1 MDFNNIQNKKHRE
14 IIQILCNENKGK
26 SSLFF
31 NDYEKYKNY
40 KSLMKNENLN
50 FEDFFEKDVNF
61 KAFERF
67 SDSMSNAIIK
77 NEAKKLKKYII
88 TSKYKHLDS
97 EKLDELFLSLAENNI
112 SKEVL
117 RENLGKKMVS
127 FSRKS
132 KEEFYD
138 TVKEIVEELISWDY
152 EKYLKNKIN
161 EKDIINIDS
170 DNKLILLDMGSIDK
184 VEKYGSNMWC
194 IKRDEEYYKEYRSEG
209 YRFFNLYDFN
219 KPAGSKESQV
229 AIVSDFDGKIVDGY
243 FKNDDRALD
252 YALEHF
258 DNYRFSKMNIEEIVD
273 YLDVYDSF
281 KNQDFL
287 IKFIKK
293 NNEFLDDNEE
303 FYISYD
309 ESPDHDESIDRLME
323 LGYPVRSIQM
333 YSNKDFLNIMKFI
346 HTEDWDS
353 DEIAE
358 SFSKHNEN
366 DQAEFYAYCLYK
378 KLTIDRG
385 ESLDK
390 ILDVAYKI
398 INKTGLG
405 QEIFF
410 NDSFFSLDP
419 HYQNMIFDNV
429 ENLGLNTSFFVLNN
443 TPLENS
449 KEAFNYIK
457 KDSEYETN
465 IPKLLKKI
473 NLNSSYLELTNSR
486 VLALASNTDLFD
498 HFNDDLIKKTY
509 LLSSSYFNKDRN
521 ESNHESLFNIINERK
536 YDFKGFFVGKINE
549 VQNKLDNSVYKN
561 SMLLNNLRQ
570 FSFDTLYGLKKM
582 YPEENVFH
590 NFIENRFKDKDLSF
604 KNSNYYNEVLKNEDE
619 NFKIKFLSF
628 ALSYDYSNYT
638 SEAEMTIF
646 KEKELNLL
654 LNESTSF
661 LKKLNEKIISDKE
674 EIENGFSYT
683 STNKKDLWKYD
694 YFIKKVEKE
703 LKQRIGFKKKAE
715 I

>member
-1 MDFNNIQNKKHRE
+1 VDFNNIQNKRHRE
-14 IIQILCNENKGK
+14 IIQKLCNENKGK

-50 FEDFFEKDVNF
+50 FEDFFEKEVNF

-97 EKLDELFLSLAENNI
+97 EKLDELFLSLAENDI

-138 TVKEIVEELISWDY
+138 TVKEIVEDLISWDY
-152 EKYLKNKIN
+152 DKYLKNKIN
-161 EKDIINIDS
+161 EKDIINIDP
-170 DNKLILLDMGSIDK
+170 DNKLILLDMGNIDK

-209 YRFFNLYDFN
+209 YRFYNLYDFN
-219 KPAGSKESQV
+219 KPAGSKESQI
-229 AIVSDFDGKIVDGY
+229 AIVSDFDGKIVDAY
-243 FKNDDRALD
+243 FKNDDRGLD
-252 YALEHF
+252 YALENF
-258 DNYRFSKMNIEEIVD
+258 DDYRFPKMNIEEIVD
-273 YLDVYDSF
+273 YLNVYDSF

-287 IKFIKK
+287 IKFIKI
-293 NNEFLDDNEE
+293 NNEFLDDDEE
-303 FYISYD
+303 FYINYD
-309 ESPDHDESIDRLME
+309 ESPDYDESIDRLIE
-323 LGYPVRSIQM
+323 LGYPVRNLQM
-333 YSNKDFLNIMKFI
+333 YSDKDFLNIMKFI

-353 DEIAE
+353 EEISE

-366 DQAEFYAYCLYK
+366 DEAEFYAYCFYK

-390 ILDVAYKI
+390 VLEVAEKI
-398 INKTGLG
+398 IHKTGLG

-410 NDSFFSLDP
+410 NDSFFNLNP
-419 HYQNMIFDNV
+419 QYQNMIFDNV
-429 ENLGLNTSFFVLNN
+429 ENLGLNTNFFVLNN

-457 KDSEYETN
+457 KDSEYESN

-473 NLNSSYLELTNSR
+473 DLNSSYLETTNSR
-486 VLALASNTDLFD
+486 VLALASNTELLDY
-498 HFNDDLIKKTY
+498 FNDNLIKKSY

-521 ESNHESLFNIINERK
+521 ESNHVSLFNIINERK
-536 YDFKGFFVGKINE
+536 EDFKDFFIDKINE
-549 VQNKLDNSVYKN
+549 VQNKLDNSTYKN
-561 SMLLNNLRQ
+561 TMLLNNFRQ

-582 YPEENVFH
+582 YPEESVF
-590 NFIENRFKDKDLSF
+590 NEIIENRLKNKDLSF
-604 KNSNYYNEVLKNEDE
+604 KNSNYYNEVLNNENDE
-619 NFKIKFLSF
+619 FKIKFLSS

-646 KEKELNLL
+646 KKKELDVLL
-654 LNESTSF
+654 KENTPF
-661 LKKLNEKIISDKE
+661 LQKLNERIIVDKE
-674 EIENGFSYT
+674 EVETGFSYA
-683 STNKKDLWKYD
+683 SKKDLWKYD
-694 YFIKKVEKE
+694 YVIKEVERE
-703 LKQRIGFKKKAE
+703 LKQRTSLKKKAA

>member
-1 MDFNNIQNKKHRE
+1 VDFNNIQNKKHRE
-14 IIQILCNENKGK
+14 IIQKLCNENKGK
-26 SSLFF
+26 SSLFL

-50 FEDFFEKDVNF
+50 FEDFFEEEVNF

-77 NEAKKLKKYII
+77 NEAKKLKKHII

-97 EKLDELFLSLAENNI
+97 EKLDELFLSLAENDI

-138 TVKEIVEELISWDY
+138 TVKEIVEGLISWDY
-152 EKYLKNKIN
+152 DKYLKNKIN
-161 EKDIINIDS
+161 EEDIINIDP
-170 DNKLILLDMGSIDK
+170 DNKLILLDMGDIDK

-209 YRFFNLYDFN
+209 YRFYNLYDFN

-229 AIVSDFDGKIVDGY
+229 AIVSDFDGKIVDAY
-243 FKNDDRALD
+243 FKNDDRGLD

-258 DNYRFSKMNIEEIVD
+258 DDYRFSKMNIEEIVD
-273 YLDVYDSF
+273 YLNVYDSF

-287 IKFIKK
+287 IKFIKI
-293 NNEFLDDNEE
+293 NNEFLDDEEE

-309 ESPDHDESIDRLME
+309 ESPDYDESIDRLME
-323 LGYPVRSIQM
+323 LGYPVRNLQM
-333 YSNKDFLNIMKFI
+333 YSDKDFLNIMKFI
-346 HTEDWDS
+346 HTEDWES
-353 DEIAE
+353 EEIAE

-390 ILDVAYKI
+390 VLDVAEKI
-398 INKTGLG
+398 MNKTGLG

-410 NDSFFSLDP
+410 NDSFFNLNP
-419 HYQNMIFDNV
+419 QYQNMIFDNV

-457 KDSEYETN
+457 KDSEYESN

-473 NLNSSYLELTNSR
+473 DLNSSYLEITNSR
-486 VLALASNTDLFD
+486 VLALASNTELLDY
-498 HFNDDLIKKTY
+498 FNDNLIKKSY

-521 ESNHESLFNIINERK
+521 ESNHVSLFNIINERK
-536 YDFKGFFVGKINE
+536 EDFKDFFISKINE
-549 VQNKLDNSVYKN
+549 VQNKLDNSTYKN
-561 SMLLNNLRQ
+561 TMFLNNFRQ

-582 YPEENVFH
+582 YPEENIF
-590 NFIENRFKDKDLSF
+590 NDFIENRLKNKDLSF
-604 KNSNYYNEVLKNEDE
+604 KNSNYYNEVLKNENDD
-619 NFKIKFLSF
+619 FKIEFLRT

-646 KEKELNLL
+646 KKKELDVLL
-654 LNESTSF
+654 KESTSF
-661 LKKLNEKIISDKE
+661 LQKLNKKIIIDKE
-674 EIENGFSYT
+674 EVETGFSYA
-683 STNKKDLWKYD
+683 SKKDLWKYD
-694 YFIKKVEKE
+694 HFIKEVEKE
-703 LKQRIGFKKKAE
+703 LKQRSVLKKKAT